1 MFSPNKRSTAA
12 IALLASITA
21 RSIDKTMGKE
31 LDKVEDKPA
40 LDKAI
45 CTEVV
50 STLKRKDK

>member
-1 MFSPNKRSTAA
+1 MEQLNKRSAA
-12 IALLASITA
+12 TITLLASIVK

-31 LDKVEDKPA
+31 LDKVEDRVG

-50 STLKRKDK
+50 STLNKKEK